1 MKTIIRNFSHT
12 FRRFLTASLLN
23 IIGLSIAF
31 ASFFVIMTQ
40 VDYDYNFNKGY
51 KDYDKIFLLEMHDSN
66 RGGQTAMARPLCDM
80 LKELSPH
87 IQSISVVYGFGS
99 SYDYEVDGKLFNEV
113 SRGGFGCFPET
124 FQPQMVNGSIDALN
138 QPNHVLIPASM
149 AVSYTHL
156 TLPTT

>member
-51 KDYDKIFLLEMHDSN
+51 KDYDKIFNSLPICPTTTTGSYGWHDRWVNLLL
-66 RGGQTAMARPLCDM
+66 P
-80 LKELSPH
+80 
-87 IQSISVVYGFGS
+87 V
-99 SYDYEVDGKLFNEV
+99 
-113 SRGGFGCFPET
+113 
-124 FQPQMVNGSIDALN
+124 
-138 QPNHVLIPASM
+138 
-149 AVSYTHL
+149 
-156 TLPTT
+156 LPT